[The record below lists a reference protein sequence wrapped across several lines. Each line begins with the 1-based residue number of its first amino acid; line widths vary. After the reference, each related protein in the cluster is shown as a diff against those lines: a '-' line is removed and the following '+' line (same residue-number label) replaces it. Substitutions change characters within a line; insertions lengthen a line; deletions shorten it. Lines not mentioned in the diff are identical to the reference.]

1 MISMSSSRIVRVIA
15 VALMVSFLVGA
26 SVASLP
32 AASAQDLS
40 SLATEGGVYNY
51 LTEGTGSEE
60 SPYKATITGY
70 QEGNEAYLAIQSG
83 LEGYPVK
90 AIAANAFQNC
100 TSLEAVV
107 IPERIETIGDR
118 AFAGC
123 SSLQAAYFA
132 GELPQLGADV
142 FAGCA
147 PGFTIYYL
155 QDSWSNYDTYP
166 TAPWSLGTYTDA
178 AGGSYY
184 YYVINNE
191 ITIFK
196 YLSGRQLA
204 IPAAI
209 DGQPVV
215 SIGTEAFYQ
224 CAVETVSIAE
234 GVERIADRAFSWE
247 HLPNSPLKSVSLPRT
262 LTAIGDEAFR
272 YSAALTNIDFP
283 AALKYIGFEAFREC
297 GLTSVTLPNDIAY
310 VGGGAFYYCPQLK
323 AADLGRGLSAIPE
336 RMFGWCQSF
345 SNIIIPGRVIAI
357 GDSAFY
363 NCDLRS
369 LDLNNVETIGLK
381 AFYGNANL
389 QKVIM
394 EDVRIV
400 GNEAFSECSSL
411 RYVEFDDLESIA
423 PGAFLK
429 CTALEYVVLPDHLRT
444 IGKDAFRGCT
454 SLSAAYFEG
463 DQPVIGD
470 NAFYKT
476 DADFQVYYLPEHQA
490 SWSSYD
496 ATSIQ
501 TWNGIVPQERAIWES
516 FMFILVAIIL
526 IALVVVVL
534 MILIMRKKGR
544 AP

>member
-123 SSLQAAYFA
+123 
-132 GELPQLGADV
+132 
-142 FAGCA
+142 A

-178 AGGSYY
+178 AGGSYS

-310 VGGGAFYYCPQLK
+310 VGGGAFYYCPQL
-323 AADLGRGLSAIPE
+323 
-336 RMFGWCQSF
+336 
-345 SNIIIPGRVIAI
+345 
-357 GDSAFY
+357 
-363 NCDLRS
+363 
-369 LDLNNVETIGLK
+369 
-381 AFYGNANL
+381 
-389 QKVIM
+389 
-394 EDVRIV
+394 
-400 GNEAFSECSSL
+400 
-411 RYVEFDDLESIA
+411 
-423 PGAFLK
+423 
-429 CTALEYVVLPDHLRT
+429 
-444 IGKDAFRGCT
+444 
-454 SLSAAYFEG
+454 
-463 DQPVIGD
+463 
-470 NAFYKT
+470 
-476 DADFQVYYLPEHQA
+476 
-490 SWSSYD
+490 
-496 ATSIQ
+496 
-501 TWNGIVPQERAIWES
+501 
-516 FMFILVAIIL
+516 
-526 IALVVVVL
+526 
-534 MILIMRKKGR
+534 
-544 AP
+544 